1 MAELPPGFVL
11 DGPVAAPQAASGMP
25 APPPGFVMD
34 EAADQ
39 AAQPAA
45 PDNRSF
51 LGRVGDNVTNIAK
64 NVSTLRLSDILKGV
78 VESGKSAVTLPG
90 DVYQGKV
97 DLGSEDAIKRS
108 MDFAGLFSPSSVAN
122 KGNLVVT
129 PRQPAIA
136 RDAAEAGV
144 TLTAGQRSGNPALLS
159 KEDAML
165 GGGLGTR
172 AQEVAHAAKAR
183 QADEIFRARDAI
195 GDVAGR
201 GVAQLERPQDAGG
214 IVADAVKANAAS
226 AKLGYQDKYKA
237 AFSGDGAFKPA
248 AFEGMSARVAD
259 SLVNRADPVI
269 IDDLLTPAASR
280 ALKELDSIQNLK
292 LGNIGQPGA
301 GDAVAGV
308 NLRGVDQARRKLAAF
323 AKAAPTPTDK
333 RAVSEI
339 IKEFDGQLT
348 KAVDDGLF
356 LGDEKFLDALKD
368 ARGAFASYQRTFK
381 PQGAGDDVGRVLNT
395 MVGREVTPEQ
405 VANYIYG
412 SSKVGANPTSVRVVG
427 RLKELLGPESA
438 ELSAVRQGVWQKIT
452 GVAEGKTPMGGQKA
466 SERIL
471 EFVKGDGQSLAK
483 QLFSPDELRLMTKH
497 AYIEKATAAKPG
509 TVNYSGSG
517 NRAAGLARESLAAV
531 MGALGFATSGPAAGG
546 ALYGAGKAAGSIGD
560 LRAASQA
567 RKLFSGQEPVALGV
581 RAGQGAGSLGETLAL
596 PAAVEL
602 LPGKREVRK

>member
-11 DGPVAAPQAASGMP
+11 DQPQAP
-25 APPPGFVMD
+25 AQDAGGLPPGFVLD
-34 EAADQ
+34 ATPQEA
-39 AAQPAA
+39 PA
-45 PDNRSF
+45 DNRSF
-51 LGRVGDNVTNIAK
+51 LGKVGDGVTNVAK
-64 NVSTLRLSDILKGV
+64 NISTLRMSDILKGV
-78 VESGKSAVTLPG
+78 YESGKSAVTLPG

-97 DLGSEDAIKRS
+97 DLGSEEAIKRS

-129 PRQPAIA
+129 PRQPAVA

-144 TLTAGQRSGNPALLS
+144 TLTAGQRGGNPALLS

-165 GGGLGTR
+165 GGGLGSR
-172 AQEVAHAAKAR
+172 AQEVAQAARAR
-183 QADEIFRARDAI
+183 QTDEIFRARDSV
-195 GDVAGR
+195 GNVAGR

-226 AKLGYQDKYKA
+226 AKLDYQGKYKA
-237 AFSGDGAFKPA
+237 AFAGQGAFKPE
-248 AFEGMSARVAD
+248 AFNGMSARVAD
-259 SLVNRADPVI
+259 SLVGRPDPVI
-269 IDDLLTPAASR
+269 IDDVLTPAANR
-280 ALKELDSIQNLK
+280 ALKELDNVQNLK
-292 LGNIGQPGA
+292 LGTIGQPA
-301 GDAVAGV
+301 ASDVVEGV
-308 NLRGVDQARRKLAAF
+308 NLRGIDQARRKLAAF
-323 AKAAPTPTDK
+323 AKAAQSPTDK

-339 IKEFDGQLT
+339 IKEFDGQIS
-348 KAVDDGLF
+348 KAVEDGLF
-356 LGDEKFLDALKD
+356 TGDEKFLGALKE
-368 ARGAFASYQRTFK
+368 ARGSFASYQRTFK

-395 MVGREVTPEQ
+395 MVEREVTPEQ

-412 SSKVGANPTSVRVVG
+412 SSNVGANPTSVRVVG

-438 ELSAVRQGVWQKIT
+438 ELSAVRQGVWQKII

-483 QLFSPDELRLMTKH
+483 QLFTEDELKLMVKH

-509 TVNYSGSG
+509 TVNFSGSG

-546 ALYGAGKAAGSIGD
+546 ALYGAGKAAGTIGD

-567 RKLFSGQEPVALGV
+567 RKLFSGQEPVALGA
-581 RAGQGAGSLGETLAL
+581 RAAQGAGALGETMAL
-596 PAAVEL
+596 PATVEL
-602 LPGKREVRK
+602 LPGKREFRK